1 MKRSAL
7 ITESAE
13 NIGNPARAVKEDAG
27 PGGENV
33 EKGNY
38 RLSSLVVEIAQ
49 AAWEQFQ
56 EWKTINTV
64 LARNEESRRR
74 NPPGLGIQLA
84 LPGIP
89 AGRQERFRLR
99 FNFRLKEFYFR
110 R

>member
-1 MKRSAL
+1 MMRSAL
-7 ITESAE
+7 ITESEE
-13 NIGNPARAVKEDAG
+13 NIENPAQPVKEDAR
-27 PGGENV
+27 PGRENA
-33 EKGNY
+33 EKSNY
-38 RLSSLVVEIAQ
+38 KLSSLVVEITQ

-56 EWKTINTV
+56 EWKTINNV
-64 LARNEESRRR
+64 LARNEESRRH

>member
-1 MKRSAL
+1 M
-7 ITESAE
+7 ITESEE
-13 NIGNPARAVKEDAG
+13 NIENSAQAVKENAG
-27 PGGENV
+27 LSGEKA

-38 RLSSLVVEIAQ
+38 KLSSLVVEIAQ

-99 FNFRLKEFYFR
+99 FNFRLKGFYFR